1 MSEDNII
8 YNKELRL
15 PQLLIKLQ
23 TTYTINTHETIKIAI
38 EIIHHNSKRCT
49 FFTVAVLIC
58 GTITLPKGIAQN
70 ARVL

>member
-49 FFTVAVLIC
+49 FFYC
-58 GTITLPKGIAQN
+58 SGTNLRHYNSSQRYCTKC
-70 ARVL
+70 